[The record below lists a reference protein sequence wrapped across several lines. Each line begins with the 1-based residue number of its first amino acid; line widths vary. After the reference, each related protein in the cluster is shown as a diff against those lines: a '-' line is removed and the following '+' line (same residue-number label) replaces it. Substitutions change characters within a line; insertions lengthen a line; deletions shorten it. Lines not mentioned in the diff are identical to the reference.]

1 MKSNKL
7 DELKKEFDLLWGIA
21 PKGTLKHDRG
31 HQIKKL
37 IQKAFE
43 AGELEMLERVVLEL
57 PVPFGALSKVER
69 KQIIKWIKEE
79 LNHVVKMNESRAYSL
94 YEMHSNEANRIK
106 KEWGFND

>member
-43 AGELEMLERVVLEL
+43 AGELEMLERVEEI
-57 PVPFGALSKVER
+57 PVRPVNKLMAKKGTTAWMTIHDL
-69 KQIIKWIKEE
+69 
-79 LNHVVKMNESRAYSL
+79 AYHL
-94 YEMHSNEANRIK
+94 DKIK
-106 KEWGFND
+106 KEIQDENK

>member
-1 MKSNKL
+1 MKTNKP
-7 DELKKEFDLLWGIA
+7 KEVGKVTYKQPFFYEFHID
-21 PKGTLKHDRG
+21 P
-31 HQIKKL
+31 
-37 IQKAFE
+37 
-43 AGELEMLERVVLEL
+43 ERKVVLEL